1 MIIVDMP
8 LNIALIFLV
17 LLVAYYLGVFRGA
30 PFLPTQKHALEKMI
44 ALAEIKP
51 GEKLADLG
59 SGDGRIVIA
68 AAIAGAEA
76 HGYEINPLLVWWS
89 RYNIKQAGLSARA
102 FIHQKNFWRVDFS
115 EYNIVMLF
123 GITGIMK
130 GLEKKLKTELK
141 PGSRVVSNIFVFPN
155 WEGEK
160 SGGVTVYKKIS

>member
-1 MIIVDMP
+1 MLLLVYM
-8 LNIALIFLV
+8 LFNVALFFLV
-17 LLVAYYLGVFRGA
+17 LLLAYYSGIFKGA

-44 ALAEIKP
+44 ALAQIQH

-68 AAIAGAEA
+68 AAKAGAEA

-89 RYNIKQAGLSARA
+89 RYQIKKAGLSDRA

-115 EYNIVMLF
+115 DYNIVMLF

-141 PGSRVVSNIFVFPN
+141 PGSRVISNIFVFPN
-155 WEGEK
+155 WIGEK
-160 SGGVTVYKKIS
+160 SGGVTMYKK